1 MMKKLFPNQTKS
13 TSDLP
18 VEGSFDYFIQQAVE
32 KALMNVS
39 EPLLESVVDRII
51 ARKMTEN
58 KDEPLTIDQA
68 AALIHKKKQTIYSYC
83 SSGKIPF
90 HKNGNHNIF
99 FRSEL
104 VEWLKAN

>member
-1 MMKKLFPNQTKS
+1 MNKPFPNQTRS
-13 TSDLP
+13 TPASP
-18 VEGSFDYFIQQAVE
+18 VEGSFDFLIQQAVE
-32 KALMNVS
+32 KALLNVS

-51 ARKMTEN
+51 TRKMTEN

-83 SSGKIPF
+83 SLGKIPF
-90 HKNGNHNIF
+90 HKSGNHNIF

-104 VEWLKAN
+104 VEWLKTN

>member
-1 MMKKLFPNQTKS
+1 MNKQFPNQVKS
-13 TSDLP
+13 TPTSP
-18 VEGSFDYFIQQAVE
+18 IEGSFDFLIQQAVE

-51 ARKMTEN
+51 SRKIIEN

-68 AALIHKKKQTIYSYC
+68 AELIHKKKQTIYSYC

-104 VEWLKAN
+104 VEWLKTS

>member
-1 MMKKLFPNQTKS
+1 MNKVFPHQTKN
-13 TSDLP
+13 TSALP

-51 ARKMTEN
+51 TRKMSEN
-58 KDEPLTIDQA
+58 KDEPLTIEQA
-68 AALIHKKKQTIYSYC
+68 AELIHKKKQTVYSYC
-83 SSGKIPF
+83 SLGKIPF

-104 VEWLKAN
+104 VEWLKAK